1 MKIFLKPFMLF
12 LNFTVLCGIIYPA
25 VVTIFSRVFFF
36 EKSHGSLITRD
47 GALIGSTLISQNFNR
62 SEYFFSRPSSCD
74 YNADPSAP
82 SNFGPTNKILAQSIK
97 QRREHLRLLHNN
109 DNVPEDLLTT
119 SGSGLDPHISKA
131 AANFQAERI
140 ANARNIIEDDVLS
153 LIAAHL
159 EGEKF
164 ALFGE
169 SRVNVLM
176 LNLSLDRLYGK
187 P

>member
-1 MKIFLKPFMLF
+1 MKIFLKAFMLF
-12 LNFTVLCGIIYPA
+12 INLTILCGIIYPG
-25 VVTIFSRVFFF
+25 VVTIFARVFFF
-36 EKSHGSLITRD
+36 EESHGSLIRRD
-47 GALIGSTLISQNFNR
+47 GSLIGSKLISQNFSR
-62 SEYFFSRPSSCD
+62 QEYIFSRPSSCD
-74 YNADPSAP
+74 YNANPSAS
-82 SNFGPTNKILAQSIK
+82 SNLGPTSKILAQLIE
-97 QRREHLRLLHNN
+97 QRREYLRLLHKD

-131 AANFQAERI
+131 AANFQAKRV
-140 ANARNIIEDDVLS
+140 ANTRNINENDVLS
-153 LIAAHL
+153 LISSHL
-159 EGEKF
+159 EGENF